1 MKPTSA
7 VTDRAKRAPEPTCL
21 ARVHA
26 ASGLVA
32 TWLQRSVRGRNP
44 RSVSGCF
51 PRHTTSARDTRSR
64 VFPSCASACHFC
76 ACVRARVLV
85 LGGAGVGGQRWR
97 AGKRALGLQSTFS
110 GVAARHEC
118 KTLTISSSG
127 DGEAID
133 PTVKSRRCGT
143 DAAAISA
150 EALASWDTLNF
161 GQSKGAS
168 GYGSAAIETLSL
180 PCDHAAGDLA
190 M

>member
-1 MKPTSA
+1 
-7 VTDRAKRAPEPTCL
+7 
-21 ARVHA
+21 
-26 ASGLVA
+26 
-32 TWLQRSVRGRNP
+32 
-44 RSVSGCF
+44 
-51 PRHTTSARDTRSR
+51 
-64 VFPSCASACHFC
+64 
-76 ACVRARVLV
+76 
-85 LGGAGVGGQRWR
+85 
-97 AGKRALGLQSTFS
+97 LQSTFS